1 MCVVS
6 FDSITYLDSNG
17 ASCQSVC
24 GCMRACVRVGV
35 NMCVSLS
42 LCCHVM
48 H

>member
-17 ASCQSVC
+17 ASCQS
-24 GCMRACVRVGV
+24 AWRVGV